1 AELTMESSEALDV
14 INLLE
19 CPSCHKMM
27 TPPIFM
33 CEKRHNVCARCSI
46 DAFSFGECQEK
57 HWCKGDMTMCPACQN
72 PFTDERNGLAERLA
86 EQLPYACP
94 NVDKGCKEKLLL
106 RKMAAHE
113 VVCPQRLYHCVPCRP
128 RCRWRGRRFQK
139 SFLRKHA
146 VENGSTR
153 RVDILAYNANTKQG
167 IIVDPTIRFE
177 VECHQSAEV
186 HLEKKSIYEP
196 TVNYFKLKYA
206 LIHVET
212 GDVTV
217 PSHSSTALDYSF
229 KRFLFQI
236 LEHMKDEHKE
246 LVWVKSYNSLVY
258 ENFDIKTDYTCTH
271 ILSCLKEIF
280 WCHSRRDANKG
291 RLFEAIQYIGKKGKA
306 DCFEYEFEFYCKGN
320 NRTAVFRNKVQD
332 EENDV
337 EKIYESG
344 DCLVLDLSVLKYFV
358 NEKKQLFYNLKLE
371 RIRYKN

>member
-1 AELTMESSEALDV
+1 MESSEALDV

-33 CEKRHNVCARCSI
+33 CEKRHNVCAR
-46 DAFSFGECQEK
+46 
-57 HWCKGDMTMCPACQN
+57 CKGDMTMCPACQN

-128 RCRWRGRRFQK
+128 RCRWRGRRFQ
-139 SFLRKHA
+139 
-146 VENGSTR
+146 
-153 RVDILAYNANTKQG
+153 
-167 IIVDPTIRFE
+167 
-177 VECHQSAEV
+177 
-186 HLEKKSIYEP
+186 
-196 TVNYFKLKYA
+196 
-206 LIHVET
+206 
-212 GDVTV
+212 
-217 PSHSSTALDYSF
+217 
-229 KRFLFQI
+229 I

-306 DCFEYEFEFYCKGN
+306 ECFEYEFEFYCKGN